1 MTDERHQA
9 DDDFYVPTPKEVAMK
24 RGKRRL
30 RRAANK
36 STKAQGPK
44 RQRRLKGKNLFKVS
58 KRVAEKRTEAPP
70 PRPSVPTKQIPDP
83 PATIEPTTPIS
94 PEAQPATTVPTPT
107 EEKTKPRAEP
117 ERSSSD
123 TPSTETDKG
132 KKEGKGRIQFS
143 RPDTAKKSAPT
154 PTELLLPEGRER
166 ATYLAK
172 QLGHE
177 LKPWQTSQR
186 YIPGKEEYHYTN
198 CVRCGNKARAT
209 LEPQVASPSEWRYT
223 EALDDPCDG

>member
-1 MTDERHQA
+1 MIDDRHQA
-9 DDDFYVPTPKEVAMK
+9 DDDLYVPTPKEVATK

-30 RRAANK
+30 RRVTGK
-36 STKAQGPK
+36 STKAQGTK
-44 RQRRLKGKNLFKVS
+44 HQRRRKGGFNLKIS
-58 KRVAEKRTEAPP
+58 KRAAEKRTEAPP
-70 PRPSVPTKQIPDP
+70 PRPSVTTEHIPDP
-83 PATIEPTTPIS
+83 SATTEPTAPIS
-94 PEAQPATTVPTPT
+94 PEAQPAITEPTPT
-107 EEKTKPRAEP
+107 EEKPKPRAEP

-143 RPDTAKKSAPT
+143 RPDTAEKSAPT

-166 ATYLAK
+166 ATYMAK

-177 LKPWQTSQR
+177 LKPWQTAPI
-186 YIPGKEEYHYTN
+186 YISGKEEYHYTT
-198 CVRCGNKARAT
+198 CIRCGNKARAT

-223 EALDDPCDG
+223 EALDDPCGG